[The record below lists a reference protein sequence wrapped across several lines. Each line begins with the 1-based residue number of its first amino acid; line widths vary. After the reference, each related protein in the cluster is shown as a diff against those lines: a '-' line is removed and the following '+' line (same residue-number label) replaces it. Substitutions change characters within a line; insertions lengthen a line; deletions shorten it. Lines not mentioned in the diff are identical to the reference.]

1 MTGTPDQRRG
11 RPVVFLASLCLGW
24 VALRVT
30 ILALWPDEP
39 GETIAEPGLAIAE
52 VPLVASE
59 PARATKDADKIEAR
73 EEFARQSDNRDPV
86 RSSSAKVLG
95 LDPAPPAHLQGDFG
109 APDTAAAHASL
120 WIAASGSFEVAPDA
134 PDEAIRSRDE
144 GEAAAKTIP

>member
-11 RPVVFLASLCLGW
+11 RPVVFLAGLCLGW

-39 GETIAEPGLAIAE
+39 GETIAEPGLAVAE

-59 PARATKDADKIEAR
+59 PARSTKDAVKIEAR
-73 EEFARQSDNRDPV
+73 GEVARSSDNRDPV
-86 RSSSAKVLG
+86 GSRSDKVLG
-95 LDPAPPAHLQGDFG
+95 LDPAPPAHLQSEFG
-109 APDTAAAHASL
+109 APEAAAAHASL
-120 WIAASGSFEVAPDA
+120 WIATSGSYEVAPDA
-134 PDEAIRSRDE
+134 NDEAIRPDDE